1 MRLREVPAKS
11 MWARRGEMKE
21 RAARTKRVAV
31 LAAGL
36 LWAAL
41 LVALAIVEAI
51 STGAELPP
59 PPGMSAPWADHL
71 VALTEAQAAQ
81 DQRMAGLAYQEAY
94 SSAVASQRWEGM
106 ADVGDAALHLGDVRR
121 ARIAYLTA
129 AYRARN
135 DRSAVGVL
143 RAVDGF
149 SELGDRRVATHWL
162 HVARKMAGANSV
174 ERARV
179 GVAARRLA
187 DPAWEAHP
195 SIEEVMP

>member
-1 MRLREVPAKS
+1 
-11 MWARRGEMKE
+11 MKE
-21 RAARTKRVAV
+21 RGARTKRVAV

-51 STGAELPP
+51 STGDELPP
-59 PPGMSAPWADHL
+59 PPGISAPWADYL

-81 DQRMAGLAYQEAY
+81 DQRMAGLAYQQAY
-94 SSAVASQRWEGM
+94 SSALASRRWEGM
-106 ADVGDAALHLGDVRR
+106 ADVGDAAVHLGDVRR

-135 DRSAVGVL
+135 DHSAVGVL
-143 RAVDGF
+143 RAVDGL
-149 SELGDRRVATHWL
+149 SELGDRRAATHWL
-162 HVARKMAGANSV
+162 HVAGKIAGADSV
-174 ERARV
+174 ERTRV

-187 DPAWEAHP
+187 DRAWEAQP
-195 SIEEVMP
+195 SLEEELP

>member
-1 MRLREVPAKS
+1 
-11 MWARRGEMKE
+11 MKE
-21 RAARTKRVAV
+21 RGARTKRVVV

-41 LVALAIVEAI
+41 LVALAIVEAL
-51 STGAELPP
+51 STSAELPP

-71 VALTEAQAAQ
+71 VALTEAEAAQ
-81 DQRMAGLAYQEAY
+81 DRRMAGLAYQEAY
-94 SSAVASQRWEGM
+94 SSALASRRWEGM

-162 HVARKMAGANSV
+162 HVARKIAGTDSV
-174 ERARV
+174 ERVRV
-179 GVAARRLA
+179 GVMAQRLA
-187 DPAWEAHP
+187 DRTWEAHP
-195 SIEEVMP
+195 SIEEGMP